1 MSHIIYNKED
11 KKKLEVFTR
20 SPWKYM
26 EIDDK
31 IKITKEEKKKKAAG
45 YSMTASDHGK
55 NGKRYSNVI
64 QPNGDT
70 HFIRRS

>member
-1 MSHIIYNKED
+1 MAEENKENSKKKKNKED

-45 YSMTASDHGK
+45 
-55 NGKRYSNVI
+55 
-64 QPNGDT
+64 
-70 HFIRRS
+70 